1 MIDFVHDVCTPAKV
15 YFLIMTLLFAF
26 SLVTGKVMDTIKK
39 VLKKEKVI
47 QKRLFPFIV
56 LMTAITLALIVL
68 FTVIFNYFCSLGYVN
83 VVGAVVFCLVLKRLH
98 NMYQNGGW

>member
-1 MIDFVHDVCTPAKV
+1 MIDFASDICTPAKV

-47 QKRLFPFIV
+47 QKRLFPCMSNF
-56 LMTAITLALIVL
+56 
-68 FTVIFNYFCSLGYVN
+68 FSNHDHWF
-83 VVGAVVFCLVLKRLH
+83 
-98 NMYQNGGW
+98 